1 MSSRRL
7 ALLVAAA
14 VTVGTVSTAT
24 LVGPASA
31 STGGAPDGEAHPA
44 TGLLLVYADG
54 ARTRCSGTLV
64 SPTVV
69 LSAAHCFDGATGKV
83 GVTFDSVIAEE
94 PADLTIEPA
103 ANTSAGYTAAELAA
117 TGLASG
123 SPVQHPDYSGLEDLD
138 SWNDVA
144 VVLLDEPVLDIEP
157 APLAPVGTLDTIA
170 KSRLAKTRFT
180 AVGYGSEVRKPES
193 GPQKATP
200 ETFPLLRRT
209 VEMPGQKL
217 TPQVLQTNGNL
228 NKGGEVCVGDSGG
241 PVLLDEAVVAVT
253 SYNNGSGTKC
263 RSVQGFQRVDVPVVR
278 NWLAEF
284 GL

>member
-1 MSSRRL
+1 MSSRPL
-7 ALLVAAA
+7 ALLLATAVAAGTLA
-14 VTVGTVSTAT
+14 ATTTV
-24 LVGPASA
+24 PASA
-31 STGGAPDGEAHPA
+31 STGGVPDGDAHPA

-83 GVTFDSVIAEE
+83 GITFDPVIAEE
-94 PADLTIEPA
+94 STDLTIEPA
-103 ANTSAGYTAAELAA
+103 ADTAAGYTGAELAA
-117 TGLASG
+117 TGLAAG
-123 SPVQHPDYSGLEDLD
+123 SPAVHPDYSGLDDLD

-144 VVLLDEPVLDIEP
+144 VVLLDQPLTDVEA
-157 APLAPVGTLDTIA
+157 APLAPTGTLDAIA
-170 KSRLAKTRFT
+170 KSGLAKTTFT

-193 GPQKATP
+193 GPQKAAP
-200 ETFPLLRRT
+200 ETFPLLRRV

-217 TPQVLQTNGNL
+217 TPQVLQTNGNV
-228 NKGGEVCVGDSGG
+228 NKGGEVCIGDSGG
-241 PVLLDEAVVAVT
+241 PVLLEEAVVAVT

-263 RSVQGFQRVDVPVVR
+263 RSVQGFQRVDVPGVR
-278 NWLAEF
+278 TWLEEF